1 MKLSIQIY
9 SLFYSLF
16 YGGIFYLLLDLF
28 NKFTSMKKV
37 YLKVILSWIFI
48 MVIALLYFLGLLYIN
63 NGVLHI
69 YFLLSIVC
77 GYIVVYLILKRFTH
91 RWLKYVG
98 IYN

>member
-37 YLKVILSWIFI
+37 YLKVILSWMFVAGMAI
-48 MVIALLYFLGLLYIN
+48 LYFIGLLYIN
-63 NGVLHI
+63 YGVVHI

-91 RWLKYVG
+91 R
-98 IYN
+98 

>member
-9 SLFYSLF
+9 SLIYSLI

-37 YLKVILSWIFI
+37 YLKVILSWMFVTGMAI
-48 MVIALLYFLGLLYIN
+48 LYFIGLLYIN
-63 NGVLHI
+63 YGVVHI

-91 RWLKYVG
+91 R
-98 IYN
+98 

>member
-37 YLKVILSWIFI
+37 YLKVILSWMFVTGMAI
-48 MVIALLYFLGLLYIN
+48 LYFIGLLYIN
-63 NGVLHI
+63 YGVVHI

-77 GYIVVYLILKRFTH
+77 GYIVVYLLLKRFTH
-91 RWLKYVG
+91 R
-98 IYN
+98 

>member
-9 SLFYSLF
+9 SLIYSLV
-16 YGGIFYLLLDLF
+16 YGGVFYLLLDFF
-28 NKFTSMKKV
+28 NKFTFMKKI

-77 GYIVVYLILKRFTH
+77 GYIIVYLIFKRFTH
-91 RWLKYVG
+91 R
-98 IYN
+98 

>member
-9 SLFYSLF
+9 SLFYSIF

-37 YLKVILSWIFI
+37 YLKVILSWMFVTGMAI
-48 MVIALLYFLGLLYIN
+48 LYFIGLLYIN
-63 NGVLHI
+63 YGVVHI

-91 RWLKYVG
+91 R
-98 IYN
+98 

>member
-9 SLFYSLF
+9 SLIYSLI

-37 YLKVILSWIFI
+37 YLKVILSWIFVTGMAI
-48 MVIALLYFLGLLYIN
+48 LYFIGLLYIN
-63 NGVLHI
+63 YGVIHI

-91 RWLKYVG
+91 R
-98 IYN
+98 

>member
-37 YLKVILSWIFI
+37 YLKVILSWMFVTGMAI
-48 MVIALLYFLGLLYIN
+48 LYFIGLLYIN
-63 NGVLHI
+63 YGVVHI

-91 RWLKYVG
+91 
-98 IYN
+98 

>member
-37 YLKVILSWIFI
+37 YLKVILSWMFVTGMAIIYFI
-48 MVIALLYFLGLLYIN
+48 GLLYIN
-63 NGVLHI
+63 YGAVHI

-91 RWLKYVG
+91 R
-98 IYN
+98 

>member
-9 SLFYSLF
+9 SLIYSLI

-37 YLKVILSWIFI
+37 YLKVILSWIFVTGMAI
-48 MVIALLYFLGLLYIN
+48 LYFIGLLYIN
-63 NGVLHI
+63 YGVIHI

-77 GYIVVYLILKRFTH
+77 GYVIVYLILKRFTH
-91 RWLKYVG
+91 R
-98 IYN
+98 

>member
-9 SLFYSLF
+9 WLFYSLF

-37 YLKVILSWIFI
+37 YLKVILSWMFVTGMAI
-48 MVIALLYFLGLLYIN
+48 LYFIGLLYIN
-63 NGVLHI
+63 YGVLHI

-91 RWLKYVG
+91 R
-98 IYN
+98 

>member
-9 SLFYSLF
+9 SLIYSLI

-37 YLKVILSWIFI
+37 YLKVILSWMFVTGMAI
-48 MVIALLYFLGLLYIN
+48 LYFIGLLYIN
-63 NGVLHI
+63 YGVIHI

-77 GYIVVYLILKRFTH
+77 GYIVVYLLLKRFTH
-91 RWLKYVG
+91 R
-98 IYN
+98 

>member
-9 SLFYSLF
+9 SLIYSLI

-37 YLKVILSWIFI
+37 YLKVILSWIFVTGMAI
-48 MVIALLYFLGLLYIN
+48 LYFIGLLYIN

-91 RWLKYVG
+91 R
-98 IYN
+98 

>member
-37 YLKVILSWIFI
+37 YLKVILSWMFVTGMAI
-48 MVIALLYFLGLLYIN
+48 LYFIGLLYIN
-63 NGVLHI
+63 YGVLHI

-91 RWLKYVG
+91 R
-98 IYN
+98 

>member
-9 SLFYSLF
+9 SLIYSLI
-16 YGGIFYLLLDLF
+16 YGGVFYLLLDLF

-37 YLKVILSWIFI
+37 YLKVILSWLFI
-48 MVIALLYFLGLLYIN
+48 TVIALLYFFGLLYIN

-77 GYIVVYLILKRFTH
+77 GYIIVYLIYNRFTH
-91 RWLKYVG
+91 R
-98 IYN
+98 

>member
-9 SLFYSLF
+9 SLFYSIF

-28 NKFTSMKKV
+28 YKFTSMKKV
-37 YLKVILSWIFI
+37 YLKVILSWMFVTGMAI
-48 MVIALLYFLGLLYIN
+48 LYFIGLLYIN
-63 NGVLHI
+63 YGVVHI

-91 RWLKYVG
+91 R
-98 IYN
+98 

>member
-28 NKFTSMKKV
+28 NKFASMKKV
-37 YLKVILSWIFI
+37 YLKVILSWMFVTGMAI
-48 MVIALLYFLGLLYIN
+48 LYFIGLLYIN
-63 NGVLHI
+63 YGVVHI

-91 RWLKYVG
+91 R
-98 IYN
+98 

>member
-9 SLFYSLF
+9 SLFYSLV

-37 YLKVILSWIFI
+37 YLKVILSWIFVTGMAI
-48 MVIALLYFLGLLYIN
+48 LYFIGLLYIN
-63 NGVLHI
+63 YGVLHI

-91 RWLKYVG
+91 R
-98 IYN
+98 

>member
-37 YLKVILSWIFI
+37 YLKVILSWMFVTGMAI
-48 MVIALLYFLGLLYIN
+48 LYFIGLLYIN
-63 NGVLHI
+63 YGVVHI

-77 GYIVVYLILKRFTH
+77 GYVIVYLILKRFTH
-91 RWLKYVG
+91 R
-98 IYN
+98 

>member
-9 SLFYSLF
+9 SLIYSLI
-16 YGGIFYLLLDLF
+16 YGGVFYLLLDLF

-37 YLKVILSWIFI
+37 YLKVILSWLFI
-48 MVIALLYFLGLLYIN
+48 TVIALLYFFGLLYIN

-77 GYIVVYLILKRFTH
+77 GYIIVYLIFKRFTH
-91 RWLKYVG
+91 R
-98 IYN
+98 

>member
-9 SLFYSLF
+9 SLIYSLI

-37 YLKVILSWIFI
+37 YLKVILSWIFVTGMAI
-48 MVIALLYFLGLLYIN
+48 LYFIGLLYIN
-63 NGVLHI
+63 YGVVHI

-77 GYIVVYLILKRFTH
+77 GYVIVYLILKRFTH
-91 RWLKYVG
+91 R
-98 IYN
+98 

>member
-37 YLKVILSWIFI
+37 YLKVILSWMFVTGMAI
-48 MVIALLYFLGLLYIN
+48 LYFIGLLYIN
-63 NGVLHI
+63 YGVVHI

-91 RWLKYVG
+91 R
-98 IYN
+98 

>member
-9 SLFYSLF
+9 SLIYSLI

-28 NKFTSMKKV
+28 NKFTSMKKI
-37 YLKVILSWIFI
+37 YLKVILSWMFVTGMAI
-48 MVIALLYFLGLLYIN
+48 LYFIGLLYIN
-63 NGVLHI
+63 YGVVHI

-91 RWLKYVG
+91 R
-98 IYN
+98 

>member
-9 SLFYSLF
+9 SLFYS
-16 YGGIFYLLLDLF
+16 GIFYLLLDLF

-91 RWLKYVG
+91 R
-98 IYN
+98 

>member
-37 YLKVILSWIFI
+37 YLKVILSWMFVTGMAI
-48 MVIALLYFLGLLYIN
+48 LYFIGLLYIN
-63 NGVLHI
+63 YGVVHI
-69 YFLLSIVC
+69 YFLLSRQFL
-77 GYIVVYLILKRFTH
+77 Y
-91 RWLKYVG
+91 
-98 IYN
+98 

>member
-37 YLKVILSWIFI
+37 YLKVILSWMFVTGMAI
-48 MVIALLYFLGLLYIN
+48 LYFIGLLYIN
-63 NGVLHI
+63 YGVIHI

-91 RWLKYVG
+91 R
-98 IYN
+98 

>member
-37 YLKVILSWIFI
+37 YLKLILSWMFVTGMAI
-48 MVIALLYFLGLLYIN
+48 LYFIGLLYIN
-63 NGVLHI
+63 YGVVHI

-91 RWLKYVG
+91 R
-98 IYN
+98 

>member
-9 SLFYSLF
+9 SLIYSLI
-16 YGGIFYLLLDLF
+16 YGGVFYLLLDLF

-37 YLKVILSWIFI
+37 YLKVILSWLFI
-48 MVIALLYFLGLLYIN
+48 TVIALLYFFGLLYIN

-77 GYIVVYLILKRFTH
+77 GYIIVYLIHKRFTH
-91 RWLKYVG
+91 R
-98 IYN
+98 

>member
-37 YLKVILSWIFI
+37 YLKVILSWMFVTG
-48 MVIALLYFLGLLYIN
+48 MATLYFIGLLYIN
-63 NGVLHI
+63 YGVIHI

-91 RWLKYVG
+91 R
-98 IYN
+98 

>member
-9 SLFYSLF
+9 SLFYSIF

-37 YLKVILSWIFI
+37 YLKVILSWMFVTGMAI
-48 MVIALLYFLGLLYIN
+48 LYFIGLLYIN
-63 NGVLHI
+63 YGVVHI

-77 GYIVVYLILKRFTH
+77 GYIVVYLLLKRFTH
-91 RWLKYVG
+91 R
-98 IYN
+98 

>member
-28 NKFTSMKKV
+28 NKFTSMTKV
-37 YLKVILSWIFI
+37 YLKVILSWIFVTGMAI
-48 MVIALLYFLGLLYIN
+48 LYFIGLLYIN
-63 NGVLHI
+63 YGVVHI

-77 GYIVVYLILKRFTH
+77 GYVIVYLILKRFTH
-91 RWLKYVG
+91 R
-98 IYN
+98 

>member
-16 YGGIFYLLLDLF
+16 YCGIFYLLLDLF
-28 NKFTSMKKV
+28 NKFASMKKV
-37 YLKVILSWIFI
+37 YLKVILSWMFVTGMAI
-48 MVIALLYFLGLLYIN
+48 LYFIGLLYIN
-63 NGVLHI
+63 YGVVHI

-91 RWLKYVG
+91 R
-98 IYN
+98 

>member
-1 MKLSIQIY
+1 MIQIY

-37 YLKVILSWIFI
+37 YFKVILSWMFVTGMAI
-48 MVIALLYFLGLLYIN
+48 LYFIGLLYIN
-63 NGVLHI
+63 YGVVHI

-91 RWLKYVG
+91 R
-98 IYN
+98 

>member
-9 SLFYSLF
+9 SLIYSLV
-16 YGGIFYLLLDLF
+16 YGGVFYLLLDLF

-37 YLKVILSWIFI
+37 YLKVILSWMFVTGMAI
-48 MVIALLYFLGLLYIN
+48 LYFIGLLYIN
-63 NGVLHI
+63 YGVVHI

-91 RWLKYVG
+91 R
-98 IYN
+98 

>member
-9 SLFYSLF
+9 SLIYSLI

-37 YLKVILSWIFI
+37 YLKVILSWIFVTGMAI
-48 MVIALLYFLGLLYIN
+48 LYFIGLLYIN
-63 NGVLHI
+63 YGVLHI

-77 GYIVVYLILKRFTH
+77 GYVIVYLIHKSFTH
-91 RWLKYVG
+91 R
-98 IYN
+98 